1 MFVQQYVFEFQVA
14 VDARLVV
21 DIGNSANEL
30 GEYALDFGRLESTVF
45 QEIVVEL
52 VTRAVLEDQ
61 PD

>member
-1 MFVQQYVFEFQVA
+1 M
-14 VDARLVV
+14 DARLVV
-21 DIGNSANEL
+21 DVCHGADEL